1 MTSKPLN
8 LALRALQ
15 FLWTLLIVALVG
27 NMINE
32 AIGGNHSAVNFAMF
46 VSVFSLLS
54 LVYLIAAAIKEN
66 FAHPMI
72 MLLLDIINTILFFIA
87 GVVLAAKLRVHSCGN
102 QGYLA
107 SNPITNGGRNR
118 GKRCHEAQAVTAF
131 LWFAFVAYLAS
142 AILSGMASLGGAN
155 LRSGGIRRG
164 GGPAMS
170 HV

>member
-1 MTSKPLN
+1 MVSKTLN

-15 FLWTLLIVALVG
+15 FLWTLLIIALVG
-27 NMINE
+27 NMISE
-32 AIGGNHSAVNFAMF
+32 AIGGNHSAVNYAMF

-54 LVYLIAAAIKEN
+54 LFYLIFAAIKDN
-66 FAHPMI
+66 FAHPVV

-87 GVVLAAKLRVHSCGN
+87 GVVLAAKLRVRSCGN
-102 QGYLA
+102 EAYLA

-142 AILSGMASLGGAN
+142 AILSGMASLGGGTN
-155 LRSGGIRRG
+155 LRSGGIRK

-170 HV
+170 HA